1 MNRATTGLPMPDCFR
16 RSGHSTQPH
25 HTSAAI
31 LLAGALAVCLLASTT
46 GCADPRV
53 EETDTIKVIAT
64 ILPLA
69 DFVQQVGGERVD
81 VTVMV
86 PPGASPHVHE
96 PTPGQMVDVSKA
108 DIYVKAGSGIEF
120 EIAWLD
126 KLVEQNRDMRIIDCS
141 EGIAVMNGDP
151 HIWNSP
157 ANASKMV
164 ENICE
169 GLVSVDPAAGDHY
182 GHNLEE
188 YNEQLAELDS
198 YLRERFDGA
207 TERHFMMYHP
217 SFGYLANQYD
227 LTQIAVER
235 EGKSP
240 TPQVL
245 RDCIDLARIHNLDY
259 IFVGSQM
266 SPFEAASLAEAIN
279 AETALMDPLP
289 ADYVT
294 NMRDVADAIARELE

>member
-1 MNRATTGLPMPDCFR
+1 M
-16 RSGHSTQPH
+16 
-25 HTSAAI
+25 
-31 LLAGALAVCLLASTT
+31 LLVVCLLAFAA
-46 GCADPRV
+46 GCAGPQV
-53 EETDTIKVIAT
+53 EQTDRIKVIAT

-69 DFVQQVGGERVD
+69 DFVQHVGGDRVE

-96 PTPGQMVDVSKA
+96 PTPGQMVDVSEA
-108 DIYVKAGSGIEF
+108 DVYVKVGSGIGF

-126 KLVEQNRDMRIIDCS
+126 KLVEQNHDMGIIDCS
-141 EGIAVMNGDP
+141 EGITMVGGDP

-169 GLVSVDPAAGDHY
+169 GLLAIDSPAADRY
-182 GHNLEE
+182 RQNLEDFDR
-188 YNEQLAELDS
+188 QLAELDS
-198 YLRERFDGA
+198 YMRERFDGA

-217 SFGYLANQYD
+217 SFGYLASQYD
-227 LTQIAVER
+227 LTQIEVER
-235 EGKSP
+235 EGKAP

-245 RDCIDLARIHNLDY
+245 RDCVDLARIHNLNY

-266 SPFEAASLAEAIN
+266 SPFEAESLAEAIS
-279 AETALMDPLP
+279 AETVLIDPLP
-289 ADYVT
+289 GDYVA
-294 NMRDVADAIARELE
+294 NMRSVADAIARELE

>member
-1 MNRATTGLPMPDCFR
+1 MNPAAKRLPMLRCFR
-16 RSGHSTQPH
+16 RPGQPSHTRHSST
-25 HTSAAI
+25 AI
-31 LLAGALAVCLLASTT
+31 LLAGAVAVCLLAPVA
-46 GCADPRV
+46 GCTDPRV

-69 DFVQQVGGERVD
+69 DFVQQVGGERVE

-96 PTPGQMVDVSKA
+96 PTPGLMVHVSKA

-141 EGIAVMNGDP
+141 EGIAIVGGDP

-164 ENICE
+164 ENICQ
-169 GLVSVDPAAGDHY
+169 GLVSIDPAAADQY
-182 GHNLEE
+182 RRNLEE

-198 YLRERFDGA
+198 YLHERFDDA

-217 SFGYLANQYD
+217 SFGYLASQYD

-245 RDCIDLARIHNLDY
+245 RDCVDLARIHNLNY

-279 AETALMDPLP
+279 AEAALVDPLP
-289 ADYVT
+289 ADYVA
-294 NMRDVADAIARELE
+294 NMRGVADAIARELE

>member
-1 MNRATTGLPMPDCFR
+1 MNPATTGRPVPLFFR
-16 RSGHSTQPH
+16 RPGQSSHVRRS
-25 HTSAAI
+25 SAAI
-31 LLAGALAVCLLASTT
+31 LLAGALAACLLASTA
-46 GCADPRV
+46 GCTDPRV

-86 PPGASPHVHE
+86 PPGASPHIHE

-108 DIYVKAGSGIEF
+108 DVYVKVGSGVEF

-126 KLVEQNRDMRIIDCS
+126 KLVEQNRDMHIIDCS
-141 EGIAVMNGDP
+141 EGIAVVGGDP

-157 ANASKMV
+157 TNASKMT

-169 GLVSVDPAAGDHY
+169 GLISVDSPAADHY
-182 GHNLEE
+182 RRNLED

-198 YLRERFDGA
+198 YMRERFDDA

-217 SFGYLANQYD
+217 SFGYLASQYD
-227 LTQIAVER
+227 LTQIAVEH

-245 RDCIDLARIHNLDY
+245 RDCVDIARIHNLDY
-259 IFVGSQM
+259 IFVGSQT
-266 SPFEAASLAEAIN
+266 SPFEAESIAEAIN

-289 ADYVT
+289 VDYVG
-294 NMRDVADAIARELE
+294 NMRSVADAIARELE

>member
-1 MNRATTGLPMPDCFR
+1 MNPATTELPIPCCSR
-16 RSGHSTQPH
+16 RRVHPLHAHHS
-25 HTSAAI
+25 SAAI
-31 LLAGALAVCLLASTT
+31 LLAGALAVCLLASTA
-46 GCADPRV
+46 GCTDSRV
-53 EETDTIKVIAT
+53 EETDTVKIIAT

-96 PTPGQMVDVSKA
+96 PTPGQMIDVSKA
-108 DIYVKAGSGIEF
+108 DVYVKVGSGVEF

-141 EGIAVMNGDP
+141 EGIAVVDGDP

-164 ENICE
+164 ENICA
-169 GLVSVDPAAGDHY
+169 GLVSVDSPAADHY
-182 GHNLEE
+182 RRNLED
-188 YNEQLAELDS
+188 YNEQLAELDR
-198 YLRERFDGA
+198 YMRERFDGA
-207 TERHFMMYHP
+207 TERNFMMYHP

-227 LTQIAVER
+227 LTQIAVEH

-245 RDCIDLARIHNLDY
+245 RDCIDIAQIHNLDY
-259 IFVGSQM
+259 IFVGSQT
-266 SPFEAASLAEAIN
+266 SPFEAESIAEAIN

-289 ADYVT
+289 ADYVA
-294 NMRDVADAIARELE
+294 NMRSVADAIARELE

>member
-1 MNRATTGLPMPDCFR
+1 MNPVMTGLPMPCCFR
-16 RSGHSTQPH
+16 RPTKPSHTHHSST
-25 HTSAAI
+25 TI
-31 LLAGALAVCLLASTT
+31 LLAGALAVCLLASTA
-46 GCADPRV
+46 GCTNPRV

-96 PTPGQMVDVSKA
+96 PTPGQMADVSKA
-108 DIYVKAGSGIEF
+108 DVYVKVGSGVEF
-120 EIAWLD
+120 EITWLD
-126 KLVEQNRDMRIIDCS
+126 KLVEQNRAMHIIDCS
-141 EGIAVMNGDP
+141 EGIAVVGGDP

-164 ENICE
+164 ENTCE
-169 GLVSVDPAAGDHY
+169 GLVSVDPAAADHY
-182 GHNLEE
+182 RRNLEG

-198 YLRERFDGA
+198 YMHERFDGA

-217 SFGYLANQYD
+217 SFGYLASQYD

-245 RDCIDLARIHNLDY
+245 RDCVDLARTHNLDY

-289 ADYVT
+289 ADYVA

>member
-1 MNRATTGLPMPDCFR
+1 MNPATTRPPGLCSFR
-16 RSGHSTQPH
+16 GPGQPSHTNHS
-25 HTSAAI
+25 SATI
-31 LLAGALAVCLLASTT
+31 LLAGALAVCLLASTS
-46 GCADPRV
+46 GCTSRQV
-53 EETDTIKVIAT
+53 EQTDTIKVIAT

-69 DFVQQVGGERVD
+69 DFVQHVGGDRVD

-86 PPGASPHVHE
+86 PPGASPHVYE

-108 DIYVKAGSGIEF
+108 EVYVKAGSGIEF

-141 EGIAVMNGDP
+141 QGIAIVGGDP

-157 ANASKMV
+157 ANASKMA

-169 GLVSVDPAAGDHY
+169 GLVSIDPSAADSY
-182 GHNLEE
+182 RQNLAD

-198 YLRERFDGA
+198 YMRERFAGA

-217 SFGYLANQYD
+217 SFGYLASQYE
-227 LTQIAVER
+227 LTQIAVEH
-235 EGKSP
+235 EGKTP

-245 RDCIDLARIHNLDY
+245 RECVDLARIHNLNY
-259 IFVGSQM
+259 VFVGSQM
-266 SPFEAASLAEAIN
+266 SPFEAESVAEAIG
-279 AETALMDPLP
+279 AETILIDPLP
-289 ADYVT
+289 GDYVA
-294 NMRDVADAIARELE
+294 NMRSVADAITRELE

>member
-1 MNRATTGLPMPDCFR
+1 MNPATTRLPKLCCFR
-16 RSGHSTQPH
+16 GPGQPCH
-25 HTSAAI
+25 VRHTSATI
-31 LLAGALAVCLLASTT
+31 LLAAALAVCLLASTA
-46 GCADPRV
+46 GCNRPRV

-69 DFVQQVGGERVD
+69 DFVQQVGGDRID

-96 PTPGQMVDVSKA
+96 PTPGQMIDVSQA
-108 DIYVKAGSGIEF
+108 DVYVKVGSGIEF

-126 KLVEQNRDMRIIDCS
+126 KLVEQNREMSIIDCS
-141 EGIAVMNGDP
+141 EGIAIVGGDP

-164 ENICE
+164 ENIRDGLAAIDPTNADRYGQNCE
-169 GLVSVDPAAGDHY
+169 DYRS
-182 GHNLEE
+182 
-188 YNEQLAELDS
+188 QLAGLDS

-217 SFGYLANQYD
+217 SFGYLASQYD
-227 LTQIAVER
+227 LTQIAVEY
-235 EGKSP
+235 EGKAP

-266 SPFEAASLAEAIN
+266 SPFEAESLAEAVN
-279 AETALMDPLP
+279 AETVLIDPLP
-289 ADYVT
+289 GDYVA
-294 NMRDVADAIARELE
+294 NMRSVADAIARELE